1 LTKIGDNV
9 LEGYLQ
15 ELFQFTIESYQTGN
29 QAIHLYAAVLNQVW
43 QRILTESIS
52 MSVPCQNKIE
62 GIITQVISTFLQEN
76 LKLVE
81 FGSKQ
86 TDEEEEEEENFS
98 KYERTVKNE
107 NLDFFAKLMKSK
119 VEESCTLII
128 SLFNQLIMQY

>member
-1 LTKIGDNV
+1 
-9 LEGYLQ
+9 
-15 ELFQFTIESYQTGN
+15 
-29 QAIHLYAAVLNQVW
+29 
-43 QRILTESIS
+43 

-86 TDEEEEEEENFS
+86 NDEEEEEEENFS